1 MSSRFDYVRYDAEA
15 SAAQA
20 EFKTAFESVET
31 LIESRLRISGERAK
45 ALALT
50 NLEQAYMWIGKA
62 IRDGQIARGG
72 DSADQPKR
80 G

>member
-1 MSSRFDYVRYDAEA
+1 MLGRFDYVKYDE
-15 SAAQA
+15 QA
-20 EFKTAFESVET
+20 TADQADFKTAFEAIET
-31 LIESRLRISGERAK
+31 MIEKRLRIGGERAK

-62 IRDGQIARGG
+62 IRDGQITRDG
-72 DSADQPKR
+72 DAADQPER